1 MVFVN
6 YTGTVSSTLSTS
18 TPTSDSS
25 TETSPSE
32 QTLTMDTQFP
42 TYTLINTGLIT
53 ITISTP
59 QNTPV
64 ATTGATFPPSITT
77 TSIIDSHSF
86 LTAVIIVLVGV
97 VVVLLIIVPTSVAV
111 IIGCFIKIIRIRMNN
126 HTQSQHLQDKVLG
139 DNSTEGTKVCNRLEL
154 PELITQ
160 NNYHY
165 QTSIELRS
173 RNPSSPVLP
182 LPDRMSPTI
191 KENDV
196 YLQDNRLPIMNSRD
210 IIYYDI
216 KTIQNEETS
225 DILYDVILSNEIETE
240 DDIYSTVTEATK
252 QKESAK
258 TKPQK
263 DEYTSSSSST
273 RKVSGCAYS
282 LIQKKDA
289 PVVPVESLELYRDLN
304 TEGDKEKHFTKGK
317 QKSVDT
323 EVDTINACAK
333 GKEERDYYD
342 IMPEDKKLISST
354 VMSTSTLSIES
365 YCKMIKKEKLNLEV
379 NKNTITSG
387 PMIFSTPVYTDLDKT
402 LNSQS
407 FHEVQMRS
415 SQDHSFGREESS
427 SVEGHHIKV
436 NSDVL
441 NEVLVTNSTEDK
453 EFIYSNP
460 DDIIDE
466 EEDIYDLVY
475 SKIDETQ
482 TQENDGGEEAIVWGA
497 SEDTNA

>member
-1 MVFVN
+1 M
-6 YTGTVSSTLSTS
+6 
-18 TPTSDSS
+18 
-25 TETSPSE
+25 
-32 QTLTMDTQFP
+32 
-42 TYTLINTGLIT
+42 
-53 ITISTP
+53 
-59 QNTPV
+59 
-64 ATTGATFPPSITT
+64 
-77 TSIIDSHSF
+77 
-86 LTAVIIVLVGV
+86 
-97 VVVLLIIVPTSVAV
+97 
-111 IIGCFIKIIRIRMNN
+111 
-126 HTQSQHLQDKVLG
+126 
-139 DNSTEGTKVCNRLEL
+139 
-154 PELITQ
+154 ITQ

-191 KENDV
+191 KEYDM
-196 YLQDNRLPIMNSRD
+196 YLQDNRLSIMKSRD
-210 IIYYDI
+210 IIYHDI
-216 KTIQNEETS
+216 ETIQNEETS
-225 DILYDVILSNEIETE
+225 DILYDDILSNETE
-240 DDIYSTVTEATK
+240 DDKYSTVAEVTK
-252 QKESAK
+252 QKESAQI
-258 TKPQK
+258 KPQK

-289 PVVPVESLELYRDLN
+289 PAVPVESLELYRDLN

-323 EVDTINACAK
+323 EVDTINTCAK
-333 GKEERDYYD
+333 GKEECDYYD
-342 IMPEDKKLISST
+342 IMPENKKLISSA

-379 NKNTITSG
+379 NENTITSG
-387 PMIFSTPVYTDLDKT
+387 PMVFSTPVYLDKT

-436 NSDVL
+436 NNDVL
-441 NEVLVTNSTEDK
+441 NKVLVTNSEEDK

-482 TQENDGGEEAIVWGA
+482 TQENDGGEEAIVGGA
-497 SEDTNA
+497 SEDTNT